1 MNYKRYKAWEFADQ
15 LVRSVYR
22 ATATFPKSE
31 AFALTSQMRR
41 AALSVP
47 GNIVEGSARKH
58 QKEFLRFLYVALSSL
73 TELAY
78 YIDLA
83 KDLGYLKDG
92 QSGLIQLSQRTARV
106 LQGLISRLERDLKA
120 DSRQLTA
127 DSQDHSSAGR

>member
-15 LVRSVYR
+15 LARSVYR

-31 AFALTSQMRR
+31 TFALTSQMRR
-41 AALSVP
+41 AALSIP

-78 YIDLA
+78 YIDLSNE
-83 KDLGYLKDG
+83 LGYLKNG
-92 QSGLIQLSQRTARV
+92 HLRLAELSQRTARV

-120 DSRQLTA
+120 DS
-127 DSQDHSSAGR
+127 

>member
-31 AFALTSQMRR
+31 TFALTSQMRR

-83 KDLGYLKDG
+83 RELGYLKDG
-92 QSGLIQLSQRTARV
+92 QQRLNELSERTARV
-106 LQGLISRLERDLKA
+106 LQGLISRLEKDLKA
-120 DSRQLTA
+120 DSRQPTA
-127 DSQDHSSAGR
+127 DS

>member
-15 LVRSVYR
+15 LVRSVYH
-22 ATATFPKSE
+22 ATATFPRSE
-31 AFALTSQMRR
+31 MFALTSQMRR

-58 QKEFLRFLYVALSSL
+58 QKEFLKFLYVALSSL

-83 KDLGYLKDG
+83 NELGYLKNG
-92 QSGLIQLSQRTARV
+92 HLRLAELSKRTARV
-106 LQGLISRLERDLKA
+106 LQGLISRLEKDLKA
-120 DSRQLTA
+120 DSR
-127 DSQDHSSAGR
+127 

>member
-15 LVRSVYR
+15 LARSVYR

-31 AFALTSQMRR
+31 TFALTSQMRR

-58 QKEFLRFLYVALSSL
+58 QKEFLKFLYVALSSL

-83 KDLGYLKDG
+83 RELGYLRDG
-92 QSGLIQLSQRTARV
+92 QPRLNELSQRTARV

-120 DSRQLTA
+120 DSRQQTA
-127 DSQDHSSAGR
+127 DS